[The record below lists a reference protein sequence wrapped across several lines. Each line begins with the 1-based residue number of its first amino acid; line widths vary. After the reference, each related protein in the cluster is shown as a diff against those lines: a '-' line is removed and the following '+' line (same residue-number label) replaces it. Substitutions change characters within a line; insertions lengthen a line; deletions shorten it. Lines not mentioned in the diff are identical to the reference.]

1 MKGPTKAGE
10 RVRLESRQADAWER
24 TCPLLQAADWFSGS
38 SWYIYITGREQPGW
52 KLICVGRG
60 HEDGMQSPLCE

>member
-1 MKGPTKAGE
+1 MKGPTAE
-10 RVRLESRQADAWER
+10 RVRLESSTGWMPGKGPA
-24 TCPLLQAADWFSGS
+24 LLQAADWFSGS

-60 HEDGMQSPLCE
+60 HEDAHAEPTV